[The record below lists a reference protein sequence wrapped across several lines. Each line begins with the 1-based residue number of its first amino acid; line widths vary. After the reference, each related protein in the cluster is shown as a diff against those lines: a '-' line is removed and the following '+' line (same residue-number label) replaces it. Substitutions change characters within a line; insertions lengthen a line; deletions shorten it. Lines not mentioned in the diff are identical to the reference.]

1 MLNCVIVDDEQLALN
16 ILIKYVAKTPFLEL
30 KMATTNA
37 LEAQSFIQ
45 QNNID
50 VIFLDIQM
58 PDLDGISFLTSL
70 ASPPKVI
77 FTTAYDQYALKGYEL
92 EIVDYLLKP
101 ISFERFLKAANKVFQ
116 LIDGL
121 EKQIIPDFIWLK
133 VDYQQKRVVLN
144 DILYVE
150 GLKDY
155 VKIYTTDGLI
165 MTKLNLKNFNLKLPE
180 NQFIRV
186 HRSFI
191 VNTSK
196 ITSIQKSRLYINERE
211 IPISTAYWEEVASKL
226 KI

>member
-1 MLNCVIVDDEQLALN
+1 
-16 ILIKYVAKTPFLEL
+16 
-30 KMATTNA
+30 
-37 LEAQSFIQ
+37 
-45 QNNID
+45 
-50 VIFLDIQM
+50 
-58 PDLDGISFLTSL
+58 L

-191 VNTSK
+191 INTSK